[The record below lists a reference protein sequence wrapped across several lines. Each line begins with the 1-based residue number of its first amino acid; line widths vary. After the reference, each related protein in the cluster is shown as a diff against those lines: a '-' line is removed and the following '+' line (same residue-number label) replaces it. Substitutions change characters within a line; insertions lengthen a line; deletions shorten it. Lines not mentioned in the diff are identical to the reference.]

1 LTSPVP
7 TNRAAWDEG
16 DVLGRLEIL
25 VVNDLGRED
34 TVSVTFRRDTVEV
47 WADRRSRGVFDR
59 EELGAWLTWPAG
71 SISSTDDVRLSA
83 MPARVALGIGGLV
96 SSWALDE
103 RALRELRT
111 RV

>member
-1 LTSPVP
+1 M
-7 TNRAAWDEG
+7 
-16 DVLGRLEIL
+16 LGRLEIL

-34 TVSVTFRRDTVEV
+34 VVTATFRRDTVEV

-71 SISSTDDVRLSA
+71 SISTDDVRLSVA
-83 MPARVALGIGGLV
+83 PAQVTLHVGDLV
-96 SSWALDE
+96 SAWALDE
-103 RALRELRT
+103 RVLRELRT

>member
-1 LTSPVP
+1 M
-7 TNRAAWDEG
+7 
-16 DVLGRLEIL
+16 GRLEIL

-34 TVSVTFRRDTVEV
+34 VVTATFRRDTVEV

-59 EELGAWLTWPAG
+59 EEPGAWLTWPAG
-71 SISSTDDVRLSA
+71 SISTDDVQFSA

-96 SSWALDE
+96 SAWTLDE
-103 RALRELRT
+103 RALRELRA